1 MQVYL
6 NTIARSPLSIILI
19 LVGLLF
25 LLLGLGTKIGKVKL
39 TMEQKKWTA
48 PLGLFVLS
56 IGLVLYSVTPDP
68 NRSAADRWN
77 CADYAATAL
86 RAIEINQNNHKKC
99 GISDEETSGYSEH
112 KVWCVSASYADMQKR
127 LTHFKKAIKRCS

>member
-39 TMEQKKWTA
+39 IMEQKSGLLR
-48 PLGLFVLS
+48 LGYLF
-56 IGLVLYSVTPDP
+56 
-68 NRSAADRWN
+68 
-77 CADYAATAL
+77 
-86 RAIEINQNNHKKC
+86 
-99 GISDEETSGYSEH
+99 
-112 KVWCVSASYADMQKR
+112 
-127 LTHFKKAIKRCS
+127 